1 MFPMGSEQSH
11 NTHMH
16 TEGFTLVF
24 HDPQKDSHLYFR
36 IHTCVFQCTHTCVP
50 FHIHVNKIQTQKKVL
65 HMYF

>member
-1 MFPMGSEQSH
+1 MEEAETMVSEQSH

-24 HDPQKDSHLYFR
+24 HDPQKDPHLCFSM
-36 IHTCVFQCTHTCVP
+36 HTQMCSVFN
-50 FHIHVNKIQTQKKVL
+50 IHVNKIQIQKKVL